1 MNTTPT
7 YVRSEQSAQTIEEA
21 GGPFEVEAALLSDVG
36 CHPEINEDC
45 IRYFKPGDGNMFQE
59 RRVLA
64 VVANRPLYEISMSE
78 SALHGMGTTCWVLH
92 DLMTEEEIK
101 LAVASVS
108 PHEACYRLV
117 ALAKERGG
125 YDNISM
131 GILVV
136 RGAAKTVKP
145 VPVTLER
152 PAEIL

>member
-1 MNTTPT
+1 MNTTPV

-21 GGPFEVEAALLSDVG
+21 GGPFQVEAALLSDVG

-45 IRYFKPGDGNMFQE
+45 IGYFKLDDGNMFQE
-59 RRVLA
+59 KGVLA

-92 DLMTEEEIK
+92 DLVTEEEIK

-152 PAEIL
+152 PAEIR